1 MEEDVAGSVILIN
14 KFNVMREAVD
24 QFLRYEPRMLHT
36 LSSSQDLSLHRCIVE
51 LLAVLCLSTM
61 QFLNLLNILSK
72 PLTIQSFCIS

>member
-36 LSSSQDLSLHRCIVE
+36 LSSSQDLSLHSCIVE